1 MAWISQPAVPG
12 NHFIV
17 GLVGS
22 RWVSLLKRQWF
33 MICLVSV
40 LGLGWI
46 WHTALESFAESPAL
60 RYVIVATVLFLMAL
74 PLDAQMMWRSVRR
87 PLAPLVG
94 SGLNFILVP
103 LLAWS
108 VARFFDRE
116 MSVGLMV
123 AAAAPCTLASASVW
137 TRRAEGNDSV
147 SMMITILTNMACF
160 VVTPMLV
167 LQTTGLESNTES
179 LSFSR
184 LATKLGLLVV
194 CPMVLAQ
201 LLRRSQAVA
210 SWATEKKKILGVFAQ
225 FGLLAIV
232 TMGAVRAATYAGEGG
247 VSQYLGVLP
256 WLFLAVLGI
265 HLLTF
270 FAGLATTK
278 WLGMPDQDRIAVAI
292 GGSQKTLM
300 VGLHL
305 SIELGVSV
313 FPMILYHLTQ
323 LVVDTWL
330 ADWWRERTKK
340 QKTGRTPHP

>member
-1 MAWISQPAVPG
+1 
-12 NHFIV
+12 
-17 GLVGS
+17 
-22 RWVSLLKRQWF
+22 
-33 MICLVSV
+33 
-40 LGLGWI
+40 
-46 WHTALESFAESPAL
+46 
-60 RYVIVATVLFLMAL
+60 
-74 PLDAQMMWRSVRR
+74 
-87 PLAPLVG
+87 
-94 SGLNFILVP
+94 LNFILVP

-167 LQTTGLESNTES
+167 LQTTGLEPNTES